1 MNGSYLK
8 EVAFWAHERLHA
20 DLSTLALTGFL
31 GAPKQETVQFTQK
44 HTGRARAESTFSCSP
59 AQCLG
64 PRASC
69 LGSKKHDGKVKS
81 FPKDDPSTPVHLM
94 ASLGHKAGL
103 TDIIREVD
111 RPGSKVNK
119 KGVVEAGTVV
129 ETPPLA
135 VVGIVGYVRPADLRD
150 SIY

>member
-59 AQCLG
+59 AQCRLLSYLPHPSVFSHTEG
-64 PRASC
+64 IGQLRANAPT
-69 LGSKKHDGKVKS
+69 L
-81 FPKDDPSTPVHLM
+81 
-94 ASLGHKAGL
+94 
-103 TDIIREVD
+103 REVS
-111 RPGSKVNK
+111 P
-119 KGVVEAGTVV
+119 
-129 ETPPLA
+129 
-135 VVGIVGYVRPADLRD
+135 
-150 SIY
+150 